1 MITATNEAT
10 GELIELKADTLP
22 EIVEAWRIASE
33 YDKAATSLKDQLKK
47 LVPEFIN
54 DKGVSEEYKGYA
66 FRSSGVQ
73 RWTYDKAILRQVFDE
88 DQLDLF
94 LKPVKK
100 DVDDYLKQH
109 LEELGE
115 DSTKLRNAMIP
126 DGKPYS
132 VIKLEKLK
140 RD

>member
-1 MITATNEAT
+1 MITATNKAT

>member
-1 MITATNEAT
+1 M
-10 GELIELKADTLP
+10 P